1 MAKKYTYLGNLVRR
15 KERLEEISIKEK
27 DENFLEYAL
36 SRVNSE
42 FRLYDEGYRVFSIRN
57 PNYIDS
63 INDKILSEIINNI
76 CDKYKCRL
84 VSLSMNE
91 GDEKFSRK
99 TYLFTFRK

>member
-1 MAKKYTYLGNLVRR
+1 METKKIVINKCWGGFGISNEAL
-15 KERLEEISIKEK
+15 LELIEIK
-27 DENFLEYAL
+27 
-36 SRVNSE
+36 
-42 FRLYDEGYRVFSIRN
+42 
-57 PNYIDS
+57 
-63 INDKILSEIINNI
+63 SEIVNKI